1 PPKSTSILVNVSGEI
16 EEGSSVTLTCSSDA
30 NPPVHRYTW
39 FKKTGAVTSE
49 RGTGESYTLTNIR
62 SEDSG
67 QYYCEAQNQHGA
79 LNDSAISSVLPVSG
93 NDTYAALSLASAP
106 SEYDTLNGSTVDMSC
121 TYSYP
126 SDNIVQKTVWF
137 ILDLNNEG
145 EPEDLSENPQ
155 YRGRVQYLGNK
166 NHDCRFRLTGLTE
179 SDSATYRFRFL
190 TNTEGGKYTG
200 QPGVTL
206 TVTDLQV
213 SVNPDT
219 VTEGQWVTLT
229 CRTTCTL
236 TGSPVFI
243 WYKNSKVISNEIQ
256 MQYSFILTSSDDT
269 NLYSCAMKG
278 SVRAEINSDTVR
290 EGQGV
295 TLTCTGF
302 CRYSKT
308 FRWYK
313 NGAHLRETGLYLQF
327 RASSERAGSY
337 SCDVWDGSKYVLSP
351 AVTLKVL
358 CFRVD
363 AHSNP
368 VRDKWNISLTCKIF
382 YTHLTNRNTFTWY
395 HNGQY
400 LSYSNQELKF
410 TTSSEAA
417 SRYSCAVRGY
427 ESLLSNEVTL
437 REGCTKI
444 QVKPEIVTEGESVTL
459 TCIITCTHLGNSQAF
474 TWYKNGEHV
483 SSKNQYLQFRARRG
497 DSDSY
502 SCAVQDGH
510 NHLLSTAVTL
520 SVNYPPTDTSVSV
533 SPSGEI
539 EEGSSVTLTCSS
551 DANPPVH
558 RYTWFKKT
566 GAVTSERGTGES
578 HTITNI
584 SSEDS
589 GQ

>member
-1 PPKSTSILVNVSGEI
+1 MALSHTAAQDTNRDNDESALNSTVQPANSSSQEDALYSNVKKSHPMSEDDIQYSSIRFSKLSASPRPSAPKAEDDSVVYSVVGQD
-16 EEGSSVTLTCSSDA
+16 GWSVT
-30 NPPVHRYTW
+30 YTP
-39 FKKTGAVTSE
+39 E
-49 RGTGESYTLTNIR
+49 RI
-62 SEDSG
+62 
-67 QYYCEAQNQHGA
+67 C
-79 LNDSAISSVLPVSG
+79 
-93 NDTYAALSLASAP
+93 ASK
-106 SEYDTLNGSTVDMSC
+106 GSTVDVSC

-126 SDNIVQKTVWF
+126 WKYSINGTLWFTNWPKYSD
-137 ILDLNNEG
+137 
-145 EPEDLSENPQ
+145 PEDLSENPQ
-155 YRGRVQYLGNK
+155 YRGRVHYLGNK
-166 NHDCRFRLTGLTE
+166 NNDCRFRITGLTE

-190 TNTEGGKYTG
+190 TNSEGGKYTG
-200 QPGVTL
+200 EPGVTL

-213 SVNPDT
+213 SVYPVKLT
-219 VTEGQWVTLT
+219 VGHSVTLT
-229 CRTTCTL
+229 CRTVCTL
-236 TGSPVFI
+236 TGSPAFT
-243 WYKNSKVISNEIQ
+243 WYRNGDVISYKTK
-256 MQYSFILTSSDDT
+256 YSFILASSDDRD
-269 NLYSCAMKG
+269 LYSCAVRG
-278 SVRAEINSDTVR
+278 YESFPSPAVSVRAEINSDTVR
-290 EGQGV
+290 EGQWV
-295 TLTCTGF
+295 RLTCRTT
-302 CRYSKT
+302 CAHLSYSNS

-313 NGAHLRETGLYLQF
+313 NGQDLSETSEYLAF

-337 SCDVWDGSKYVLSP
+337 SCGVWYGSKYLLSP
-351 AVTLKVL
+351 AVTLKVT

-382 YTHLTNRNTFTWY
+382 CTQLKNHKTITWY
-395 HNGQY
+395 RNGQY
-400 LSYSNQELKF
+400 LSYSNQEIQV
-410 TTSSEAA
+410 TASSGAA

-427 ESLLSNEVTL
+427 ESLLCNEVTL

-483 SSKNQYLQFRARRG
+483 SSKNQDLQFRAMRG
-497 DSDSY
+497 DSGSY

-589 GQ
+589 GQYYC